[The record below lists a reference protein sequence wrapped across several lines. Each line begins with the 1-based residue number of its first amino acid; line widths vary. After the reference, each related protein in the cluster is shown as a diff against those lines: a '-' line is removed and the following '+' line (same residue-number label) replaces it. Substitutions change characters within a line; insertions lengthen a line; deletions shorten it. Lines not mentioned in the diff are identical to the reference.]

1 MFPALTNSLLPLPDD
16 AETLTD
22 KEPRLNFILNIL
34 ESDVEDK
41 PYIDNLP
48 QHLMVLG
55 H

>member
-41 PYIDNLP
+41 PYTNKS